1 MKEGGK
7 RKLTGRQL
15 KFVNEYMK
23 GISAREAAVRAGY
36 SAKTASEQGYQLL
49 QKTSVK
55 TELDRRRKIME
66 EKTGYTVQKWR
77 DELLEIREALS
88 EKIPVYQ
95 NDDGEVIMGLKD
107 APSLLKAYDMLGKHL
122 GAYSKDNESKLEGK
136 IEFVWDDG
144 KKQTEKEE

>member
-1 MKEGGK
+1 MNEGRK

-55 TELDRRRKIME
+55 AELDRRRKIME
-66 EKTGYTVQKWR
+66 EKTDYTVQKWR
-77 DELLEIREALS
+77 DELLEIRETLS

-95 NDDGEVIMGLKD
+95 NEDGEVIMGLKD

-144 KKQTEKEE
+144 KKQTEKDE

>member
-1 MKEGGK
+1 MT

-55 TELDRRRKIME
+55 AELDRRRKIME
-66 EKTGYTVQKWR
+66 KKTDYTVQKWR
-77 DELLEIREALS
+77 DELLEIRETLS

-95 NDDGEVIMGLKD
+95 NDDGDVIMGIKD

-144 KKQTEKEE
+144 KKQRETEE

>member
-66 EKTGYTVQKWR
+66 EKTGYTVQ
-77 DELLEIREALS
+77 
-88 EKIPVYQ
+88 
-95 NDDGEVIMGLKD
+95 
-107 APSLLKAYDMLGKHL
+107 
-122 GAYSKDNESKLEGK
+122 
-136 IEFVWDDG
+136 
-144 KKQTEKEE
+144 

>member
-77 DELLEIREALS
+77 DELLEIRETLS

-122 GAYSKDNESKLEGK
+122 GAYSKDNENKLEGK

>member
-1 MKEGGK
+1 MKK
-7 RKLTGRQL
+7 DRKKKLSSMQL
-15 KFVNEYMK
+15 KFINEYMK
-23 GISAREAAVRAGY
+23 GKTATDAAKIAGY
-36 SAKTASEQGYQLL
+36 SAKTAAIQGSQLL
-49 QKTSVK
+49 KNPLVIS
-55 TELDRRRKIME
+55 ELDRRRKIME

-77 DELLEIREALS
+77 EELLEIRETLS

-95 NDDGEVIMGLKD
+95 NEDGEVIMGLKD

-144 KKQTEKEE
+144 KKQTEMEE